1 MAGLLRAGC
10 CTIGST
16 VRRRLAL
23 LVATLPLVA
32 CAPSEVRGSG
42 FCAPP
47 TISTPFSSEP
57 PVAGAS
63 SGESM
68 AALLGLGGALAGA
81 VGDETMKVD
90 VLARIQE
97 AQLLIA
103 GTRAEL
109 DCAAESARQVADY
122 LARKQSST
130 VQSLTIGSIAAAAVS
145 GIVGVFLSTR
155 QAASWTQDGAAVAGG
170 VLSGGLGLGSLYVH
184 ANALY
189 PHPRNL
195 LADVWFGPNASATY
209 PPIVWG
215 YFTQAVFSNDQ
226 RAPIREKILERWNQF
241 EDIRKNDPVTVA
253 LLFGPGGTYDV
264 ANLRLRATMLD
275 EVKAEVELMNQD
287 IAALAARLFREHW
300 VGNRRVQ

>member
-1 MAGLLRAGC
+1 
-10 CTIGST
+10 
-16 VRRRLAL
+16 
-23 LVATLPLVA
+23 
-32 CAPSEVRGSG
+32 
-42 FCAPP
+42 
-47 TISTPFSSEP
+47 
-57 PVAGAS
+57 
-63 SGESM
+63 M
-68 AALLGLGGALAGA
+68 AALLGLRSALTGATR
-81 VGDETMKVD
+81 DKTTKVD

-130 VQSLTIGSIAAAAVS
+130 VQSLTIGSIAAAAVT

-155 QAASWTQDGAAVAGG
+155 QASNAAQDGAAVAGG

-195 LADVWFGPNASATY
+195 LADVWFGPKDSATY

-215 YFTQAVFSNDQ
+215 YFTQPVFSND
-226 RAPIREKILERWNQF
+226 RRTPIRERILARWKQF

-253 LLFGPGGTYDV
+253 LLFGPGGTYD
-264 ANLRLRATMLD
+264 AATLRLRAAMLD
-275 EVKAEVELMNQD
+275 EVNAEVELMNQD
-287 IAALAARLFREHW
+287 IAALAAMLFRAY
-300 VGNRRVQ
+300 

>member
-1 MAGLLRAGC
+1 M
-10 CTIGST
+10 
-16 VRRRLAL
+16 RRHQGFRLAFL
-23 LVATLPLVA
+23 AATLLLA
-32 CAPSEVRGSG
+32 SCAPSEGRGSG

-47 TISTPFSSEP
+47 AIGSPFSSDP
-57 PVAGAS
+57 PPAGAS
-63 SGESM
+63 SDESM
-68 AALLGLGGALAGA
+68 AALLGLRVALTGAARG
-81 VGDETMKVD
+81 ETTKVD

-130 VQSLTIGSIAAAAVS
+130 VQSLTIGSIAAAAVAS
-145 GIVGVFLSTR
+145 IVGVFLSTR
-155 QAASWTQDGAAVAGG
+155 QTSSSTQDGAALAGG

-184 ANALY
+184 ANAQY

-195 LADVWFGPNASATY
+195 LADVWFGPKASATY

-215 YFTQAVFSNDQ
+215 YFTEPVFSNDQ
-226 RAPIREKILERWNQF
+226 RDTIRERILERWNRF
-241 EDIRKNDPVTVA
+241 EDIRKNDPATVA
-253 LLFGPGGTYDV
+253 LLFGPGGTYN
-264 ANLRLRATMLD
+264 AATLRLRATMLD

-287 IAALAARLFREHW
+287 IAALAARLFRAY
-300 VGNRRVQ
+300 